1 MAGGGQRLTARAAA
15 TTRPGR
21 HGDGAGLYLVV
32 APSGARKWVYR
43 FSFARKVTEMGLGS
57 AGVVSLA
64 QARSKAREARKMLDA
79 GQNPIEARRRAA
91 RIGAGKSSFGA
102 VAEALMAAKESE
114 WRCAKH
120 RAQWRMT
127 LKTYAA
133 PLCSRPVDEIDTAA
147 VLAVL
152 TPLWGEKPE
161 TASRLRGRIEAVL
174 DAAKARGLRSGEN
187 PAAWRGHLAHL
198 LPKRKML
205 ARGHHAAM
213 AYADIP
219 AFLARLREREALAAR
234 ALEFC
239 ILTAARS
246 GEVLGARW
254 REIDL
259 AARIWTVSAGRTKAA
274 REHRV
279 PLCARA
285 LAILEGLARRPA
297 DEFIFPGRRRGKP
310 LSPTAMEMVL
320 RRINRNDVTVHGFRS
335 AFRDWAGEETNFP
348 REVAEA
354 ALAHLVGDKSEQAYR
369 RGDALEKRRALMAA
383 WACHCETGAG
393 ANENSRSARR
403 PPREGIDLFENWIE
417 PRAGLPSTTSQISNY
432 SRLGGARTL
441 GRRVQNVPA
450 TANCTRSPLKRMME
464 TAPAS
469 ISAQRKAAGHRGMRA
484 PVNMENSLTLAEAA
498 CGHKSKNA
506 LPTLCSGAHGE
517 RGPASEWR
525 EARFAI
531 RSMSRHLQNS
541 PVTTIFTISS
551 FNRMMAAAMASMSL
565 RRMVAA
571 VRGIRRNTGTSF
583 ALAKVARGLS
593 K

>member
-1 MAGGGQRLTARAAA
+1 MAGVGQKLTTRAAA

-32 APSGARKWVYR
+32 SPTGARKWVYR

-57 AGVVSLA
+57 ADVVSLA
-64 QARSKAREARKMLDA
+64 QARSKARDARKLLDA

-91 RIGAGKSSFGA
+91 RIGAEKPSFGA
-102 VAEALMAAKESE
+102 VADALMAAKESE

-127 LKTYAA
+127 LQTYAA
-133 PLCSRPVDEIDTAA
+133 PLYPRPVDEIDAAA

-152 TPLWGEKPE
+152 APLWREKPE

-198 LPKRKML
+198 LPKRKIL
-205 ARGHHAAM
+205 TRGHHAAM

-259 AARIWTVSAGRTKAA
+259 TARIWTVPAGRTKAE

-279 PLCARA
+279 PLCAGA
-285 LAILEGLARRPA
+285 LAILEELARRQA
-297 DEFIFPGRRRGKP
+297 GEFIFPGRRRGKP
-310 LSPTAMEMVL
+310 LSPMAMEMVL
-320 RRINRNDVTVHGFRS
+320 RRMNQNDVTVHGFRS
-335 AFRDWAGEETNFP
+335 AFRDWVGEETNFP

-354 ALAHLVGDKSEQAYR
+354 ALAHLVGDKAEQAYR

-383 WACHCETGAG
+383 WASHCGTGAG
-393 ANENSRSARR
+393 PNGTPAARN
-403 PPREGIDLFENWIE
+403 D
-417 PRAGLPSTTSQISNY
+417 
-432 SRLGGARTL
+432 
-441 GRRVQNVPA
+441 RR
-450 TANCTRSPLKRMME
+450 
-464 TAPAS
+464 
-469 ISAQRKAAGHRGMRA
+469 
-484 PVNMENSLTLAEAA
+484 
-498 CGHKSKNA
+498 
-506 LPTLCSGAHGE
+506 
-517 RGPASEWR
+517 
-525 EARFAI
+525 
-531 RSMSRHLQNS
+531 
-541 PVTTIFTISS
+541 
-551 FNRMMAAAMASMSL
+551 
-565 RRMVAA
+565 
-571 VRGIRRNTGTSF
+571 
-583 ALAKVARGLS
+583 ARGS
-593 K
+593 IGSIIG

>member
-32 APSGARKWVYR
+32 SASGARKWVFR

-57 AGVVSLA
+57 ADAVSLA
-64 QARSKAREARKMLDA
+64 QARSKAREARELLDA

-102 VAEALMAAKESE
+102 VAEALMAAKQCE

-127 LKTYAA
+127 LQTYAA
-133 PLCSRPVDEIDTAA
+133 PLYPRPVDEIDTAA
-147 VLAVL
+147 VLAAL
-152 TPLWGEKPE
+152 TPLWREKPE

-198 LPKRKML
+198 LPKRKTL

-213 AYADIP
+213 AYADVP

-259 AARIWTVSAGRTKAA
+259 AARVWTVPAGRTKAA

-285 LAILEGLARRPA
+285 LAILEALARPA
-297 DEFIFPGRRRGKP
+297 GNSSFP
-310 LSPTAMEMVL
+310 
-320 RRINRNDVTVHGFRS
+320 
-335 AFRDWAGEETNFP
+335 
-348 REVAEA
+348 
-354 ALAHLVGDKSEQAYR
+354 
-369 RGDALEKRRALMAA
+369 
-383 WACHCETGAG
+383 AG
-393 ANENSRSARR
+393 AAASRFLRWR
-403 PPREGIDLFENWIE
+403 WKWFC
-417 PRAGLPSTTSQISNY
+417 AG
-432 SRLGGARTL
+432 
-441 GRRVQNVPA
+441 
-450 TANCTRSPLKRMME
+450 
-464 TAPAS
+464 
-469 ISAQRKAAGHRGMRA
+469 
-484 PVNMENSLTLAEAA
+484 
-498 CGHKSKNA
+498 
-506 LPTLCSGAHGE
+506 
-517 RGPASEWR
+517 
-525 EARFAI
+525 
-531 RSMSRHLQNS
+531 
-541 PVTTIFTISS
+541 
-551 FNRMMAAAMASMSL
+551 
-565 RRMVAA
+565 
-571 VRGIRRNTGTSF
+571 
-583 ALAKVARGLS
+583 
-593 K
+593 

>member
-32 APSGARKWVYR
+32 SASGARKWVLR

-57 AGVVSLA
+57 ADVVSLA
-64 QARSKAREARKMLDA
+64 QARSKAREAREMLDA
-79 GQNPIEARRRAA
+79 GQNPIEARRLAA

-127 LKTYAA
+127 LQTYAA
-133 PLCSRPVDEIDTAA
+133 PLYPRRVDEIDTSA
-147 VLAVL
+147 VLAAL
-152 TPLWGEKPE
+152 TPLWREKPE

-198 LPKRKML
+198 LPKRKTL

-259 AARIWTVSAGRTKAA
+259 AARVWTVPAGRTKAA

-279 PLCARA
+279 PLCDRA
-285 LAILEGLARRPA
+285 LAILEALARPA
-297 DEFIFPGRRRGKP
+297 GEFIFPGRRRGKP
-310 LSPTAMEMVL
+310 LSPMAMEMVL
-320 RRINRNDVTVHGFRS
+320 RRMNRSDATVHGFRS

-348 REVAEA
+348 REIAEA
-354 ALAHLVGDKSEQAYR
+354 ALAHRIGDKAEQAYR

-383 WACHCETGAG
+383 WASHCETGAG
-393 ANENSRSARR
+393 ANGILAARDD
-403 PPREGIDLFENWIE
+403 G
-417 PRAGLPSTTSQISNY
+417 
-432 SRLGGARTL
+432 
-441 GRRVQNVPA
+441 
-450 TANCTRSPLKRMME
+450 
-464 TAPAS
+464 
-469 ISAQRKAAGHRGMRA
+469 
-484 PVNMENSLTLAEAA
+484 EA
-498 CGHKSKNA
+498 
-506 LPTLCSGAHGE
+506 
-517 RGPASEWR
+517 R
-525 EARFAI
+525 EA
-531 RSMSRHLQNS
+531 
-541 PVTTIFTISS
+541 IST
-551 FNRMMAAAMASMSL
+551 
-565 RRMVAA
+565 V
-571 VRGIRRNTGTSF
+571 G
-583 ALAKVARGLS
+583 
-593 K
+593 